1 MAMSQTAKL
10 GVAVGLGGLTTV
22 LTDSAIQYFAPAV
35 DATGKENW
43 YYTYSSLLGAGAS
56 LVTAGVLY
64 KLWGMEEAV
73 VAGLAGVL
81 TGLAVPTRQF
91 VVKQALTRSTGN
103 VRQLAG
109 TTRGMAK
116 AA

>member
-35 DATGKENW
+35 DSTGKENW
-43 YYTYSSLLGAGAS
+43 YYTYSSLIGGGAS

-64 KLWGMEEAV
+64 KLWGTEEAV

-81 TGLAVPTRQF
+81 TALAVPTRQF
-91 VVKQALTRSTGN
+91 VVEKASTRTQGN
-103 VRQLAG
+103 IRSLAG
-109 TTRGMAK
+109 QTRTMAK